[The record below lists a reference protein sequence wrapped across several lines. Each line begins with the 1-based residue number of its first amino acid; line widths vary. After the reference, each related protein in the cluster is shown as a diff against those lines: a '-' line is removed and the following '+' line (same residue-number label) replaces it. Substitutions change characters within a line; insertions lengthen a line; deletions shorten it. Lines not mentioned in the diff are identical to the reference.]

1 MYIEKVPNRNS
12 PPAILLRQGWREGKK
27 VKKKTIANLS
37 HWPEEKVETLR
48 LLLKDKRLAP
58 VDELFEKTKTVH
70 HGHVQSVL
78 QAVDKLGLDKL
89 ISAKRCQERDIIV
102 AAITARI
109 CKPDSKLAMS
119 RWWKNT
125 TLPEILAVGDADEDD
140 IYEAMDWLLARQKRI
155 EKKLAKRHLEDE
167 DLVLYDLTSSYF
179 EGVTCPLATLGKS
192 RDRKRNTMQVNY
204 GLVSDRRGCPVAVS
218 VFEGNKSD
226 SKTLLPQAR
235 RVHEDFGIERVVLVG
250 DRGMISQKQIDVLRD
265 EDGFDWITALK
276 SGGIRKLVEGGALQL
291 DLFDERNLFELE
303 HEDYPGER
311 LVACRNPVLARKRA
325 YKRESMLE
333 ATEQELAK
341 IRTSLKKGTLKKKER
356 TKDRIGVRVGKVV
369 NKYKMAKHMVLHIKD
384 NSFDFELNQQ
394 SIAAEA
400 ALDGIYI
407 IRTSLPEESMKADEA
422 VRSYKDLTSVER
434 AFKSLK
440 SIDLMVRP
448 IRHRTEDRV
457 RAHIFLSMLTYYVQW
472 HMLEAWRP
480 LLFADEDQEAKKSRD
495 PVAPAKRS
503 KRALKKAR
511 TKKLDDGT
519 DVESFRTL
527 LEHMGTITRDTCRQ
541 RCDDDSSRTFTID
554 TTPNEKQSSALK
566 LLAQIPVYP

>member
-125 TLPEILAVGDADEDD
+125 TLPEILEVGDADEDD

-218 VFEGNKSD
+218 VFKGNKSD

-369 NKYKMAKHMVLHIKD
+369 NKYNMAKHMVLHIKD

-527 LEHMGTITRDTCRQ
+527 LEHMSTITRDTCRQ
-541 RCDDDSSRTFTID
+541 RCDDESSRTFTID